1 MCLFLALTGCAGL
14 QVDLR
19 PRATAEPAPNAP
31 LEIAWS
37 YNARAGFGPDA
48 AQSFDGYIL
57 VGTRQGEVH
66 VIEEAS
72 GRRVGTK
79 RFGDVVNGAPVVVG
93 RTLVVPVAAGRSAL
107 IGYDL
112 RRAQV
117 LWRRQGTPIHTGLV
131 VVDQDVIL
139 VDLDGTV
146 QRIRSGDGELV
157 WAYELPEMPPVHAR
171 PVVTSNMVV
180 IADEKGRVYNLDTNT
195 GELIWTTTVRGPV
208 GVTPA
213 IEGGRLVV
221 STTRGR
227 LCVLDV
233 DTGEDLWHVDLPDT
247 TVRFTTPAVRG
258 SQVVV
263 GASDG
268 LLRMWDIDANV
279 LNWTFDGGEAQT
291 AAPVMTGHLVYVGS
305 MGRRLYAIRKSD
317 GTLAQE
323 IELRGRIK
331 SSLAVQSDALIVLTE
346 PRYVVRLT
354 QVNGGA

>member
-1 MCLFLALTGCAGL
+1 MLSGCAGL
-14 QVDLR
+14 QVDLN
-19 PRATAEPAPNAP
+19 PRTSAEPAPSTP

-48 AQSFDGYIL
+48 AQPFDGYIL

-79 RFGDVVNGAPVVVG
+79 RFGDVVNGSPVVVG

-131 VVDQDVIL
+131 VADQDVIL

-146 QRIRSGDGELV
+146 RRVRAEDGELV
-157 WAYELPEMPPVHAR
+157 WAHELPGMPRVHAR
-171 PVVTSNMVV
+171 PIVTSNMVV
-180 IADEKGRVYNLDTNT
+180 IADERGHVYSLDTTT
-195 GELIWTTTVRGPV
+195 GQLIWTANVPGRV

-221 STTRGR
+221 ATTRGR
-227 LCVLDV
+227 LSVLDV
-233 DTGEDLWHVDLPDT
+233 DSGEDLLHVELPDT
-247 TVRFTTPAVRG
+247 TVRFTTPAIRG
-258 SQVVV
+258 AHVVA

-268 LLRMWDIDANV
+268 MLRMWDIDAGV
-279 LNWTFDGGEAQT
+279 LNWAFDGEEALT
-291 AAPVMTGHLVYVGS
+291 AAPVMTGSHVYVGS
-305 MGRRLYAIRKSD
+305 MGRRLYAVRKSD
-317 GTLAQE
+317 GTLVQE

-331 SSLAVQSDALIVLTE
+331 SSLAVQPDALIVLTE

-354 QVNGGA
+354 HVDDGA